1 MEILTLGGA
10 TQDIFIHYEDA
21 QTVEFCGP
29 HEKSSFLLLQEGAKI
44 EINKIRY
51 STGGGATNSA
61 VSFKRLGFEVSSF
74 FKIGTDSQGISILQ
88 ALKKEGVSVA
98 ECVIDHHE
106 QTGIS
111 YIIPSFR
118 GDRTVLAFRG
128 ANAHIKQEEIPFS
141 SFKKYSYLY
150 ITSMSGDSSHL
161 LLSITQEAKH
171 HGVTIANNP
180 GISQLTAGAQTL
192 CKSLP
197 FIDILILNRDE
208 ARQFMVSL
216 LQSDKKLH
224 ESLNQK
230 KHEMLPHAPSLLRDL
245 FTYENTCFSLV
256 HFFKEA
262 LARGPRIAVVTNGSE
277 GVYVCSEKTIY
288 FHPSLPVK
296 LVSTLGAGD
305 AFGSGFVAGLALFN
319 SIEQAIRTGILNSS
333 SVITHVDAKEGL
345 LRRDQLDYALKNLDY
360 SLLQKFDFNP

>member
-21 QTVEFCGP
+21 QTVEFCNQ
-29 HEKSSFLLLQEGAKI
+29 HEKKSFLLLQEGAKI

-61 VSFKRLGFEVSSF
+61 VSFKRLGFTVSAF
-74 FKIGTDSQGISILQ
+74 FKIGTDSQGITIVQ
-88 ALKKEGVSVA
+88 ALKKEGISVA
-98 ECVIDHHE
+98 DCVIDQHVE
-106 QTGIS
+106 TGIS

-128 ANAHIKQEEIPFS
+128 ANTHIKQQEVPFD

-150 ITSMSGDSSHL
+150 ITSLSGDSSHL
-161 LLSITQEAKH
+161 LLPITQEAKRV
-171 HGVTIANNP
+171 GAQVANNP
-180 GISQLTAGAQTL
+180 GISQLTSGAETL
-192 CKSLP
+192 CQSLP

-216 LQSDKKLH
+216 LQKDKTLH
-224 ESLNQK
+224 ESLTQI
-230 KHEMLPHAPSLLRDL
+230 KHVALTKAPSLLCDL
-245 FTYENTCFSLV
+245 FTYENTCFSLI
-256 HFFKEA
+256 HFFKESRG
-262 LARGPRIAVVTNGSE
+262 RGPKTIVVTNGSE
-277 GVYVCSEKTIY
+277 GVYVCSGKTIY

-305 AFGSGFVAGLALFN
+305 AFGSGFIAGLALFD
-319 SIEQAIRTGILNSS
+319 SVEQAVRTGIVNSS
-333 SVITHVDAKEGL
+333 SVIMHVDAKEGL
-345 LRRDQLDYALKNLDY
+345 LHRDQLDSALKNLDY
-360 SLLQKFDFNP
+360 SLLQKFDFSL